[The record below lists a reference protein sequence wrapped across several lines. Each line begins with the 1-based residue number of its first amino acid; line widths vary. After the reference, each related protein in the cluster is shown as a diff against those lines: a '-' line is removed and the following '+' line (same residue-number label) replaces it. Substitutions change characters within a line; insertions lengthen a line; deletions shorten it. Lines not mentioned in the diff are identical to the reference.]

1 MSVAPTI
8 ELPSHRPLSS
18 GSAGR
23 SSTTAQAVL
32 LAAAVAIA
40 LALLTGAY
48 AYLGTG
54 AADGYPDA
62 TQQWTD

>member
-18 GSAGR
+18 GSAER
-23 SSTTAQAVL
+23 SGTTARAVL
-32 LAAAVAIA
+32 LAAAAAIT
-40 LALLTGAY
+40 LALLSGAY
-48 AYLGTG
+48 AYLATG